1 MNHGLNRG
9 RRLPLF
15 EEFKLEESHDN
26 CYQKSN
32 NSCKKSDDN
41 CYQKFDENCCKKSDY
56 NCFKFALLL
65 AWIDIK
71 LN

>member
-26 CYQKSN
+26 CYQK
-32 NSCKKSDDN
+32 
-41 CYQKFDENCCKKSDY
+41 FDENCCKKSDY
-56 NCFKFALLL
+56 NCFKFALILEC
-65 AWIDIK
+65 
-71 LN
+71 